1 VVSPGRWRKL
11 RRSSI
16 RARSIF
22 IPRPTLL
29 SDEEEAEEYL
39 QASQEKLEVARR
51 QLEALREAETGLTEE
66 GFAEALLGDESNIF
80 LIEGHGDAC
89 CSSYQPL
96 LTPPPATLRARL
108 PGASCLRFSPHPS
121 MIESH

>member
-1 VVSPGRWRKL
+1 VVSPGRGRKL
-11 RRSSI
+11 PRSSI

-51 QLEALREAETGLTEE
+51 QLEALREAEKGLTEE
-66 GFAEALLGDESNIF
+66 GFAEALLGDESNIY
-80 LIEGHGDAC
+80 LIEGHGDA
-89 CSSYQPL
+89 L
-96 LTPPPATLRARL
+96 LLELSAAFDTTAGDTPRSAT
-108 PGASCLRFSPHPS
+108 GASCLRFSPHPS